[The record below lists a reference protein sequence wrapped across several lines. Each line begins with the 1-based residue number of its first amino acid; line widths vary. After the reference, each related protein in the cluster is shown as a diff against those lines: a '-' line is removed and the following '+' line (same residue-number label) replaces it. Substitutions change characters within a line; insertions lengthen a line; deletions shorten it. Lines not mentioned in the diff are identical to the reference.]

1 LVTLTKGTTWTF
13 VFVGIGIAVGVVI
26 TFALMQQREIQQG
39 EVVYDDDNPWLDPL
53 FLKSYQENLR
63 IGSHYKSQIPVGE
76 EGFFK
81 ADAKGGKDPYN
92 FEWKFSD
99 SVVLTDQNATRS
111 FESAG
116 EYTVQLTVSD
126 GEGQQVGQEL
136 KFKVIPAS

>member
-1 LVTLTKGTTWTF
+1 MVTLTKGTTWTF

-63 IGSHYKSQIPVGE
+63 IGSHYKSQIRVGE